1 MRQDTFTLVE
11 TIKHAIRTDPDDI
24 QAYRDLYS
32 VLLDEEEEDFKYAHE
47 ENKALRGL
55 IADGMALSQAP
66 RELYDAYKKSL
77 LFDAP
82 YDFDA
87 YMLYLESDRMP
98 RERFYMPR
106 RKILKKAVDAIQD
119 LVDGELDELFLSM
132 PPRVGKS
139 TLMTFLFTWILGR
152 EPEKSNLYCAYSDTI
167 TSAFYSGVL
176 EIMQDPYTYLWKDVF
191 PSRKIVHTNSKEE
204 TINIDRNKKYPS
216 LTARSLYGTLNGAC
230 DCSGYLVSD
239 DLIGGIEEALNPA
252 RMIGAWTKVENN
264 MLTRAK
270 ANSKLLWVGTRWSII
285 DPAGKRLNLLEND
298 QRFEGRRYRVVT
310 LPALDENGESNF
322 DYDYGVG
329 FTTEYFLQRRASF
342 EHNGDMASWNA
353 QYMQTPI
360 ERDGTVFQPDMMRY
374 YNGSLPDGATS
385 VVMSVDPAFGGG
397 DYVAAPI
404 AATYDD
410 GDAYIIDTVFNN
422 GDKRVTIPI
431 LVERVLRHGV
441 RRVQFYSNKMTN
453 SYREEFEKELR
464 AAAPNA
470 RVLVTSKPD
479 SNKGSK
485 QQRIF
490 DAAPD
495 IRDRFVFLESKF
507 RSKEYEMFMQNV
519 YSFTFLGKNPHDDA
533 PDSLTQLLDM
543 VVNPMGAYRIF
554 KRLF

>member
-11 TIKHAIRTDPDDI
+11 TIKHEIANDPENT

-32 VLLDEEEEDFKYAHE
+32 VLFEEEPEDFQYAHK
-47 ENKALRGL
+47 ENKVLRGI
-55 IADGMALSQAP
+55 IADGMAKSDAI
-66 RELYDAYKKSL
+66 RELYDLYKRSL

-87 YMLYLESDRMP
+87 YMLYLESNRMP
-98 RERFYMPR
+98 EERFYMPR

-119 LVDGELDELFLSM
+119 LVDDNLDELFLSM
-132 PPRVGKS
+132 PPRVGKTS
-139 TLMTFLFTWILGR
+139 LTTFLFTWILGR
-152 EPEKSNLYCAYSDTI
+152 FPEKSNLYCAYSDTI

-176 EIMQDPYTYLWKDVF
+176 EIMNDPYTYLWKDVF
-191 PSRKIVHTNSKEE
+191 PGHKIVHTNSKEE
-204 TINIDRNKKYPS
+204 TINVDRNKKYPS
-216 LTARSLYGTLNGAC
+216 LTARSLYGTLNGAV
-230 DCSGYLVSD
+230 DCSGFLVSD

-252 RMIGAWTKVENN
+252 RMIGAWSKVENN
-264 MLTRAK
+264 MLTRGKYGA
-270 ANSKLLWVGTRWSII
+270 KLLWVGTRWSII
-285 DPAGKRLNLLEND
+285 DPAGKRLDMLEND

-310 LPALDENGESNF
+310 LPALNENDESNF

-342 EHNGDMASWNA
+342 ERNGDLASWNA

-360 ERDGTVFQPDMMRY
+360 ERDGTVFVPDMMRMY
-374 YNGSLPDGATS
+374 SGSLPDNPTGI
-385 VVMSVDPAFGGG
+385 VMSVDPAFGGG

-431 LVERVLRHGV
+431 LVDRVLKHGV

-464 AAAPNA
+464 ATAPTA
-470 RVLVTSKPD
+470 RVLVTAKPD

-495 IRDRFVFLESKF
+495 IRERFVFLEPRM

-533 PDSLTQLLDM
+533 PDSLAQLLDM
-543 VVNPMGAYRIF
+543 VVNPMGSYRIF
-554 KRLF
+554 KRPF

>member
-11 TIKHAIRTDPDDI
+11 TIKHAIRTDPDDV

-32 VLLDEEEEDFKYAHE
+32 VLLDEEEEDFKYAHA
-47 ENKALRGL
+47 ENRALRGL
-55 IADGMALSQAP
+55 IADGMALSQAQ
-66 RELYDAYKKSL
+66 RELYDMYRKSL

-87 YMLYLESDRMP
+87 YMLYLESGRMP
-98 RERFYMPR
+98 QDRFYMPR
-106 RKILKKAVDAIQD
+106 RKILKKAVDAIQA

-176 EIMQDPYTYLWKDVF
+176 EIMQDPYTYLWRDVF
-191 PSRKIVHTNSKEE
+191 PDRKIVHTNSKEE

-410 GDAYIIDTVFNN
+410 GDAYIIDAVFNN